1 MGNIQDEKRQ
11 TVVQVLPD
19 GVSDE
24 AEFAQEFTRKEHAL
38 GFWEAMRRHWPA
50 VAWASFM
57 NLVGNYY
64 ICSVEEQLLTCH
76 RRPF

>member
-1 MGNIQDEKRQ
+1 MGNIPDDKRH
-11 TVVQVLPD
+11 TVVQAIPV
-19 GVSDE
+19 GVGDE

-38 GFWEAMRRHWPA
+38 GFWEAMRLHWPA

-57 NLVGNYY
+57 NLVREF
-64 ICSVEEQLLTCH
+64 CSLEKQLLTSH